1 MEQKTHIN
9 GCYYRGNTVELN
21 IFQWSFV
28 GATTKHF
35 PNYSTSGYWATV
47 EYQPVLED
55 EESCMT
61 LTFRIEKYSQDS
73 IRHYFR
79 DYFFQVLIPEL
90 TKLLFKENMSI
101 QEAEDFIS
109 FLDCLYLW
117 VVRASTDGYTFIS
130 EESFIK
136 YINLLYSQA
145 ASMHLAWD
153 KDLTPWLDWD

>member
-1 MEQKTHIN
+1 MEQKTHLQ
-9 GCYYRGNTVELN
+9 GCYYRGDTVELN
-21 IFQWSFV
+21 TFKWYFS
-28 GATTKHF
+28 GATAKHF
-35 PNYSTSGYWATV
+35 PNHSTREYWVTT
-47 EYQPVLED
+47 EYQPRFED
-55 EESCMT
+55 EESCMV
-61 LTFRIEKYSQDS
+61 LTFKIEKYSQDS
-73 IRHYFR
+73 IKVYFR

-101 QEAEDFIS
+101 QEAEDLIS

-117 VVRASTDGYTFIS
+117 VVRSSTDGYTFVS

-145 ASMHLAWD
+145 ASMHRAWN